1 MCLYSGFSWTYFQGV
16 NNRWFRAEYMRDKD
30 AILENIESS
39 VESEEKNTR
48 TFCQE
53 YRIQGTSK
61 LR

>member
-1 MCLYSGFSWTYFQGV
+1 
-16 NNRWFRAEYMRDKD
+16 MRDKD